1 MRYPTIS
8 EGGKYTLTTDNF
20 SGGINLANTPERIN
34 DNQMRDSLNILF
46 DGERYRTRDR
56 IKPERTKESEWQY
69 SIFTASLVLKEG
81 EKINVEVKKTD
92 AYITLDG
99 VEENIF
105 AVVVKADE
113 YTRAITP
120 IVMHDGSVTA
130 YKQWESTNTTA
141 KTKFFIA
148 AYQKKLY
155 LFVHEE
161 YDGGSSSKVYS
172 ADGMAEEWK
181 EVNSSDMYI
190 PTVITNGLPSVN
202 TVVEGASIQGDLL
215 EGYNLLSGRYKAV
228 FSDVD
233 PNEENSTQRYLLPAE
248 IPEEEGATYKVTKT
262 ASTGKQTEYKGQ
274 VVKGEDGD
282 YYGKGNCSDTPKTG
296 DRRAMWY
303 KTTNKKS
310 YILIQYYDGSAWEED
325 SLPRGFYARNNL
337 EIEVPY
343 SNADGIEKICDN
355 VNAVYFGGGASGTR
369 GGTRLFISGGDTESG
384 IIRYSDLNN
393 PLYFPE
399 NNYAYIGSSGT
410 RITAMAKQSNM
421 LVVFTANSSYYI
433 TYNEGGGTTATEV
446 QDGSVVDI
454 TTTSAYFPIIP
465 ISPTIGCNC
474 PGTLALCND
483 RLVWTNS
490 YGKTYTLTSAN
501 QYSNCN
507 IYELSVMVEK
517 RLKEW
522 GSKRIST
529 AAAAAADG
537 KYMLFCGNECLV
549 MEYRSYGFIYIASYY
564 RNRTGSRNIPWY
576 YLNYPVEVK
585 GAINDRTDEARILAV
600 LTYTDED
607 DVTLVRAINYGF
619 TADSDSDSVIN
630 SNERGG
636 FTEPKP
642 LPVTTEFSTKLFNMG
657 KPMNKKTVGVC
668 YLGIGH
674 GCDSSELS
682 VSFVTERG
690 ETAERV
696 LQLTDGRSGSDTDYI
711 KDLRILP
718 AQPRVRKFG
727 LCVHT
732 ETPITLDHIVIK
744 YKLTGEV
751 K

>member
-46 DGERYRTRDR
+46 DGDRYRTRDR
-56 IKPERTKESEWQY
+56 IKPERLKESEWQY
-69 SIFTASLVLKEG
+69 SIFAANLVLKEG
-81 EKINVEVKKTD
+81 EEINVEVKKTD

-99 VEENIF
+99 VEENVF

-113 YTRAITP
+113 YTRIITP
-120 IVMHDGSVTA
+120 IVMHDGSVKA
-130 YKQWESTNTTA
+130 YKEWTSTNTAA

-161 YDGGSSSKVYS
+161 YNGGSSSKVYS
-172 ADGMAEEWK
+172 ADGMTEEWK

-190 PTVITNGLPSVN
+190 PTVITNGLPTTNSA
-202 TVVEGASIQGDLL
+202 TQGISIRGDLL

-228 FSDVD
+228 FSRVNPD
-233 PNEENSTQRYLLPAE
+233 EEKSTQYFLLPTE
-248 IPEEEGATYKVTKT
+248 IPEKEGETFKVTT
-262 ASTGKQTEYKGQ
+262 ITSLGSRGVYEGKI
-274 VVKGEDGD
+274 VKGADGV
-282 YYGKGNCSDTPKTG
+282 YYGESDYSETPQKLDG
-296 DRRAMWY
+296 RVMWY
-303 KTTNKKS
+303 KTINKKS
-310 YILIQYYDGSAWEED
+310 YILIQYYNGSEWVTEYRT
-325 SLPRGFYARNNL
+325 PMQYIRNDV

-343 SNADGIEKICDN
+343 SNDDGIEKICDN
-355 VNAVYFGGGASGTR
+355 INAVWFGGGASGTR

-399 NNYAYIGSSGT
+399 NNYAYIGSGT

-421 LVVFTANSSYYI
+421 LVIFTANSSYYI
-433 TYNEGGGTTATEV
+433 TYNEGDGTTAAEV

-465 ISPTIGCNC
+465 ISPTIGCDC
-474 PGTLALCND
+474 PGTLTLCND

-585 GAINDRTDEARILAV
+585 GAITDRTDEARILAV
-600 LTYTDED
+600 LTNTNEYNIT
-607 DVTLVRAINYGF
+607 TVRAVNYGF

-636 FTEPKP
+636 YTDPIP
-642 LPVTTEFSTKLFNMG
+642 LPVTTEFSTKLYNMG
-657 KPMNKKTVGVC
+657 KPMNKKTVSVC

-690 ETAERV
+690 EMPERV
-696 LQLTDGRSGSDTDYI
+696 LQLTDGRSDSDTDYI